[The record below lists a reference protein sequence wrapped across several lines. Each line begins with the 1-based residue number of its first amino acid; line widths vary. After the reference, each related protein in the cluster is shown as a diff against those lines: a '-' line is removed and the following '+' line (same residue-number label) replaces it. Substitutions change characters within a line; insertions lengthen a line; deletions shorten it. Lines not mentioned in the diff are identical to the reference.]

1 MSTGASY
8 GYSQQPS
15 YGMGGMGG
23 YGGMGGMYGSYNPYQ
38 TGGMGGY
45 SGQYNPFGMSNY
57 GMSNPYAQMGFGGD
71 YSTGYTDPFGSS
83 FSNPF
88 SGGYGTSFGG
98 RGMGGG
104 MGGYNQFGG
113 YGQVGLGYLPP
124 QQPTIN
130 DSVANQFMQQY
141 YGGAFGLGGQPQQQ
155 PRRQRPRNPFRSQ
168 PSVVNPMPSEYAGP
182 TNQVGPVTGGPGLGP
197 PPLEQLGLGA
207 PLPSNVLQPSV
218 QPASN
223 IVQAVQPKYPTRP
236 EDFLTGYRNQPSM
249 VDWSQDYENQPLTY
263 SMKDMTSSL
272 RF

>member
-23 YGGMGGMYGSYNPYQ
+23 YGGMGGMGGMYGSYNPYQ
-38 TGGMGGY
+38 TGGMGGMGGY

-155 PRRQRPRNPFRSQ
+155 PRRQRPRNPFRTRLEAQPLVQPAPDLAPAVMPDYRTGPEAPVDVSGMTFANSQ
-168 PSVVNPMPSEYAGP
+168 PSVVNP
-182 TNQVGPVTGGPGLGP
+182 
-197 PPLEQLGLGA
+197 
-207 PLPSNVLQPSV
+207 LPSSFSIDPSLL
-218 QPASN
+218 AELS
-223 IVQAVQPKYPTRP
+223 Y
-236 EDFLTGYRNQPSM
+236 
-249 VDWSQDYENQPLTY
+249 
-263 SMKDMTSSL
+263 L